1 MLGLVEDLCTLVWH
15 MFSHAIS
22 YGVCVELCNALV
34 HYVLFAVREL
44 VSLPLQYKN
53 KYYDHK

>member
-22 YGVCVELCNALV
+22 CVVRVELCNALV
-34 HYVLFAVREL
+34 RYILFAVREL
-44 VSLPLQYKN
+44 VSLPPQYKN